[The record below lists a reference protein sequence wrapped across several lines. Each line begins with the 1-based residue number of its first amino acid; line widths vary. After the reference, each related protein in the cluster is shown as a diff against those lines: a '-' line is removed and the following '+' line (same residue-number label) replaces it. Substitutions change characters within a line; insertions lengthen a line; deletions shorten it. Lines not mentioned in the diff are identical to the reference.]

1 MVPKGFCDICI
12 ETLHMS
18 LFKKS
23 FIAGEWWIDQNG
35 QAIYCDR
42 ETSGSWGHDEYV
54 LVEIFKKIF
63 AALGVNVDKDF
74 FRPSSHTF
82 LDARDK
88 LEEYEQETGK
98 LAIWKGKLSKGFKK
112 WRKKKQKEEIKK
124 QKIELL
130 TASRDEKRKLKKD
143 VKEGKQVGKDY
154 EHLIV
159 VENLHKTYLLGTT
172 AVAAL
177 RGVDL
182 KIDKGDFVDIMGP
195 SGSGKTT
202 LLNLIG
208 GLETPTRGKIF
219 LEGRNISMLNDN
231 DLAEIR
237 KERIGFVFQFYNLLP
252 QMTALEN
259 VMVPLHFSG
268 KLSKRGKRKKA
279 LDLLRLVGLEE
290 RAHHTPSELSGGE
303 QQRVAIARAFSN
315 DPALIILDEPTGD
328 LDSKTGVMIL
338 NLLRDLN
345 RRGATFVAVSHD
357 AAVSEFAT
365 RVFHMRDGKLTHEG
379 KIEGLK
385 ETDAMELSR
394 KKEAEINKQK
404 AKTMI
409 FKYLYANQGKLK
421 IKIDD
426 IKTSIPNSILLNLP
440 EHFDDLLKEL
450 IEDNNIN
457 GYIEGN
463 LLIFF

>member
-1 MVPKGFCDICI
+1 MTDI
-12 ETLHMS
+12 T
-18 LFKKS
+18 
-23 FIAGEWWIDQNG
+23 
-35 QAIYCDR
+35 
-42 ETSGSWGHDEYV
+42 
-54 LVEIFKKIF
+54 KIR
-63 AALGVNVDKDF
+63 KT
-74 FRPSSHTF
+74 PEM
-82 LDARDK
+82 
-88 LEEYEQETGK
+88 EEYEQETGK
-98 LAIWKGKLSKGFKK
+98 LAIWKDKLSKDFKK
-112 WRKKKQKEEIKK
+112 WQQKKQKEEIKK

-130 TASRDEKRKLKKD
+130 TASREEKKQIKRDFKAG
-143 VKEGKQVGKDY
+143 KEVGKDY

-182 KIDKGDFVDIMGP
+182 KIDEGDFVDIMGP

-208 GLETPTRGKIF
+208 GLDTPTRGKIF

-259 VMVPLHFSG
+259 IMVPLHFSG
-268 KLSKRGKRKKA
+268 KLSRRGKRKKA

-328 LDSKTGVMIL
+328 LDSRTGVMVL

-345 RRGATFVAVSHD
+345 RKGATFIAVSHD

-379 KIEGLK
+379 KIDGLK
-385 ETDAMELSR
+385 ETEVMELNR
-394 KKEAEINKQK
+394 KQEAEINKEK
-404 AKTMI
+404 AKNMI
-409 FKYLYANQGKLK
+409 FKYLYTNQGKVEININE
-421 IKIDD
+421 IKS
-426 IKTSIPNSILLNLP
+426 SIPNSILLNLP
-440 EHFDDLLKEL
+440 EHFDDVLKEL
-450 IEDNNIN
+450 IEENNLK
-457 GYIEGN
+457 GYVEGN
-463 LLIFF
+463 LLIFR

>member
-1 MVPKGFCDICI
+1 MVDD
-12 ETLHMS
+12 
-18 LFKKS
+18 
-23 FIAGEWWIDQNG
+23 A
-35 QAIYCDR
+35 
-42 ETSGSWGHDEYV
+42 
-54 LVEIFKKIF
+54 EIRKT
-63 AALGVNVDKDF
+63 
-74 FRPSSHTF
+74 P
-82 LDARDK
+82 
-88 LEEYEQETGK
+88 EMEQYEQESGK
-98 LAIWKGKLSKGFKK
+98 LSVWKGKVSKDFKK
-112 WRKKKQKEEIKK
+112 WQQKNQKQEIKR
-124 QKIELL
+124 QKLELL
-130 TASRDEKRKLKKD
+130 TASREEKRKIKKD
-143 VKEGKQVGKDY
+143 LKDGKDVGKDY

-177 RGVDL
+177 RGIDL
-182 KIDKGDFVDIMGP
+182 KIDNGDFVDIMGP

-208 GLETPTRGKIF
+208 GLDSATRGKIF

-279 LDLLRLVGLEE
+279 LDLLRLVGLED

-365 RVFHMRDGKLTHEG
+365 KVFHMRDGKLTHEG
-379 KIEGLK
+379 RIDGLK
-385 ETDAMELSR
+385 ETDVMELSR
-394 KKEAEINKQK
+394 KKEAEINKEK
-404 AKTMI
+404 AKNMI
-409 FKYLYANQGKLK
+409 FKYLYTNQGKVEININE
-421 IKIDD
+421 IKS
-426 IKTSIPNSILLNLP
+426 SIPNSILLHLP
-440 EHFDDLLKEL
+440 EHFDDVLKEL
-450 IEDNNIN
+450 IEENNLN
-457 GYIEGN
+457 GNVEGD
-463 LLIFF
+463 LLLLS

>member
-1 MVPKGFCDICI
+1 MV
-12 ETLHMS
+12 
-18 LFKKS
+18 
-23 FIAGEWWIDQNG
+23 
-35 QAIYCDR
+35 
-42 ETSGSWGHDEYV
+42 
-54 LVEIFKKIF
+54 
-63 AALGVNVDKDF
+63 
-74 FRPSSHTF
+74 
-82 LDARDK
+82 DAFNIRK
-88 LEEYEQETGK
+88 TPEMEEYEQETGK
-98 LAIWKGKLSKGFKK
+98 LAIWKGKLSKDFKK
-112 WRKKKQKEEIKK
+112 WQQKKQKDVIKK
-124 QKIELL
+124 QKMELL
-130 TASRDEKRKLKKD
+130 TQSREEKRQLKKD
-143 VKEGKQVGKDY
+143 LKDGKEVGKDY

-182 KIDKGDFVDIMGP
+182 KIDKGDFIDIMGP

-208 GLETPTRGKIF
+208 GLDTPTRGKIF

-268 KLSKRGKRKKA
+268 KLSRRGKRKKA

-328 LDSKTGVMIL
+328 LDSKTGVMVL

-345 RRGATFVAVSHD
+345 RKGATFVSVSHD
-357 AAVSEFAT
+357 AAVTEFAT

-379 KIEGLK
+379 KVDGLK
-385 ETDAMELSR
+385 ETEAMELSR
-394 KKEAEINKQK
+394 KKEAEINKEK
-404 AKTMI
+404 VKNMI
-409 FKYLYANQGKLK
+409 FKYLYTNQGKVEININDMK
-421 IKIDD
+421 A
-426 IKTSIPNSILLNLP
+426 SIPNSILLNLP
-440 EHFDDLLKEL
+440 EHFDDVLKEL
-450 IEDNNIN
+450 IEENSLNAN
-457 GYIEGN
+457 IEGN
-463 LLIFF
+463 LLLLF

>member
-1 MVPKGFCDICI
+1 MAND
-12 ETLHMS
+12 T
-18 LFKKS
+18 
-23 FIAGEWWIDQNG
+23 
-35 QAIYCDR
+35 
-42 ETSGSWGHDEYV
+42 
-54 LVEIFKKIF
+54 KIR
-63 AALGVNVDKDF
+63 KT
-74 FRPSSHTF
+74 PEM
-82 LDARDK
+82 
-88 LEEYEQETGK
+88 EEYEQETGK
-98 LAIWKGKLSKGFKK
+98 LAIWKGKVSKNFKK
-112 WRKKKQKEEIKK
+112 WQQKKQKEELKK

-130 TASRDEKRKLKKD
+130 TASREEKRQIKKD
-143 VKEGKQVGKDY
+143 LREGKEVGKDY

-182 KIDKGDFVDIMGP
+182 KIDKGDFIDIMGP

-208 GLETPTRGKIF
+208 GLDTPTRGKIF

-290 RAHHTPSELSGGE
+290 RGHHTPSELSGGE

-379 KIEGLK
+379 KIDGLK
-385 ETDAMELSR
+385 ETESMELSR
-394 KKEAEINKQK
+394 KQEAEINKEK
-404 AKTMI
+404 AKNMI
-409 FKYLYANQGKLK
+409 FKYLFMNQGKVEF
-421 IKIDD
+421 KIDE
-426 IKTSIPNSILLNLP
+426 IKSSIPNSILLNLP
-440 EHFDDLLKEL
+440 EHFDDVLREL
-450 IEDNNIN
+450 INDNNLN
-457 GYIEGN
+457 AHIEGN
-463 LLIFF
+463 LLLFF

>member
-1 MVPKGFCDICI
+1 MAD
-12 ETLHMS
+12 
-18 LFKKS
+18 
-23 FIAGEWWIDQNG
+23 
-35 QAIYCDR
+35 
-42 ETSGSWGHDEYV
+42 
-54 LVEIFKKIF
+54 
-63 AALGVNVDKDF
+63 
-74 FRPSSHTF
+74 
-82 LDARDK
+82 DASIRK
-88 LEEYEQETGK
+88 TPEMEEYEQETGK
-98 LAIWKGKLSKGFKK
+98 LAIWKGKLSKDFKK
-112 WRKKKQKEEIKK
+112 WQQKKQKEEIKR
-124 QKIELL
+124 QKLELL
-130 TASRDEKRKLKKD
+130 TASREEKRKIKKD
-143 VKEGKQVGKDY
+143 LKDGKEVGKDY

-208 GLETPTRGKIF
+208 GLDTPTRGKIF

-379 KIEGLK
+379 RIDGLK
-385 ETDAMELSR
+385 ETDVMELNR
-394 KKEAEINKQK
+394 KKEAEINKEK
-404 AKTMI
+404 AKNMI
-409 FKYLYANQGKLK
+409 FKYLYTNQGKAEFK
-421 IKIDD
+421 IND
-426 IKTSIPNSILLNLP
+426 IKSSIPNTILLNLP
-440 EHFDDLLKEL
+440 EHFDDVLKEL
-450 IEDNNIN
+450 IEENNLN
-457 GYIEGN
+457 GNIEGD
-463 LLIFF
+463 LLLLY